1 MRTDIVVSDLFENSI
16 ETYKNYVSQHIPN
29 FETNDNFQKRI
40 RQFMC
45 LQDVFE
51 NHFGFD
57 EINLIETGVSGNIHY
72 GLFGLML
79 GNLVNGFG
87 GQMHSVDLDCK
98 SCENSK
104 KIFEDVLPNLKYKTY
119 CMDSLEFLQRPPI
132 IPNVVHLDSFDFQL
146 FNPFPS
152 ALHCWNEFISIEKL
166 MPSGSIIVIDDNW
179 FNGTYLQWIQNG
191 LDQLIE
197 IKYPIIGKGTHV
209 FQETLRNNTNWEYI
223 ETNQNRFENI
233 KLVFKKK

>member
-1 MRTDIVVSDLFENSI
+1 MKTDIIVSDLFKKSVED
-16 ETYKNYVSQHIPN
+16 YKNYVSQHIPN
-29 FETNDNFQKRI
+29 IETNDNFQKRI

-51 NHFGFD
+51 NHFDFD
-57 EINLIETGVSGNIHY
+57 EINLIETGVSGNVYY

-79 GNLVNGFG
+79 GNLVNSFG
-87 GQMHSVDLDCK
+87 GQMHSVDLDCE

-104 KIFEDVLPNLKYKTY
+104 KIFNDVLPKLKYKTH
-119 CMDSLEFLQRPPI
+119 CMDSLEFLQKPPI

-146 FNPFPS
+146 FDPFPS

-166 MPSGSIIVIDDNW
+166 MPSGSLVLIDDNW

-191 LDQLIE
+191 VDELIN

-209 FQETLRNNTNWEYI
+209 FQETLRNNTSWEYI
-223 ETNQNRFENI
+223 ETSQNRFENI

>member
-1 MRTDIVVSDLFENSI
+1 MSDKYLFLDFDGVLHPSTHGSLLFSNVHLLE
-16 ETYKNYVSQHIPN
+16 
-29 FETNDNFQKRI
+29 
-40 RQFMC
+40 
-45 LQDVFE
+45 DVFSKHQC
-51 NHFGFD
+51 NIVISSSWRFHFDFD

-119 CMDSLEFLQRPPI
+119 CMDSLVFLQRPPI

-146 FNPFPS
+146 FDPFPS
-152 ALHCWNEFISIEKL
+152 ALHCWNEFITIEKL
-166 MPSGSIIVIDDNW
+166 MPSGSIIIIDDNW
-179 FNGTYLQWIQNG
+179 FNGTHLQWIQNG
-191 LDQLIE
+191 IDDLIE

>member
-87 GQMHSVDLDCK
+87 GQMHSVDLDCE

-104 KIFEDVLPNLKYKTY
+104 KIFHDVLPNLKYKTY